1 MERVLFK
8 GCNPESSVD
17 RGPLYYACPDLSAKW
32 ISLSKCKWGFVIS
45 LSLNFMFFKQK
56 FQCIMFGAI
65 QCCWILAAGFD
76 QLSFCLAFGRKLT
89 ILDGGVGTDTGLYT
103 LKKVRVQ
110 KEEQLES
117 VNREINIMRLFH
129 HPNLIPL
136 VDSSIISVK
145 VSTLVSKLWFFG
157 FLGARLGDK
166 SISMKYLKN
175 SGHT

>member
-8 GCNPESSVD
+8 GCNLESSVD
-17 RGPLYYACPDLSAKW
+17 RGSLYCACPDLSVKS
-32 ISLSKCKWGFVIS
+32 ISLWKCKLGFVIS
-45 LSLNFMFFKQK
+45 LALNFMFFKHK
-56 FQCIMFGAI
+56 FQCTMFEAI

-76 QLSFCLAFGRKLT
+76 QLSFCLAFGCKLT
-89 ILDGGVGTDTGLYT
+89 NLDGGIGTDTGLYT

-145 VSTLVSKLWFFG
+145 VSTLVSNL
-157 FLGARLGDK
+157 
-166 SISMKYLKN
+166 
-175 SGHT
+175 

>member
-17 RGPLYYACPDLSAKW
+17 QGSLHCACPDLSVKW
-32 ISLSKCKWGFVIS
+32 ISLWKCNWGFVIS
-45 LSLNFMFFKQK
+45 EFYVLQAKIPMYHVWGYPVLL
-56 FQCIMFGAI
+56 IFG
-65 QCCWILAAGFD
+65 CWVWPTE
-76 QLSFCLAFGRKLT
+76 FCLAFGCNLT
-89 ILDGGVGTDTGLYT
+89 TLGVGVGTDTGLYT

-110 KEEQLES
+110 KEEQLDS

-157 FLGARLGDK
+157 LLGARLGDRR
-166 SISMKYLKN
+166 ISLKYLRN
-175 SGHT
+175 SGRT